1 MIIWITGLPGS
12 GKTTLS
18 IALKEVLESSQLT
31 PIILDGDAL
40 RQVFGNFSY
49 EESDRNAL
57 AKTYA
62 KLAKLLSD
70 QGHIVIVATVSLFH
84 DVHDWNKKN
93 NENYIEVFIK
103 PCFDTLRKRDQKGLY
118 TQSKNKH
125 GGLVGKDIAAQ
136 FPVSPN
142 FSINN
147 KTEDDLNLNTQVIFN
162 EIIQRIEDA

>member
-18 IALKEVLESSQLT
+18 IALKEALESNKIS
-31 PIILDGDAL
+31 PIILDGDSL
-40 RQVFGNFSY
+40 RQVFDNFSY
-49 EESDRNAL
+49 EESDRITL

-84 DVHDWNKKN
+84 DVHNWNKQN

-103 PCFDTLRKRDQKGLY
+103 PCFDTLLERDQKGLY
-118 TQSKNKH
+118 TQSKKKH

-136 FPVSPN
+136 FPIAPN

-147 KTEDDLNLNTQVIFN
+147 RTKDDLNLNTQVIFN
-162 EIIQRIEDA
+162 EIIQRIQNA